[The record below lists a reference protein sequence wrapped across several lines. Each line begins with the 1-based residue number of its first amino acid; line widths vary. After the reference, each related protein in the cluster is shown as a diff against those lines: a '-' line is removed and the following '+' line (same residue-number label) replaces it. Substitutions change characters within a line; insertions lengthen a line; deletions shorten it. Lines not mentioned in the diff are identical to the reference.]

1 MVGLNMMEVL
11 WIDARH
17 PHWTNYVW
25 FDRDGQV
32 RMLGKMTDQLIWS
45 DSDWHSGWTFN
56 QATKELVV
64 TIHCLATVQKKT
76 VRFKVDMVNGG
87 LTPHG
92 VVFSSNYPVRME
104 FLNYVNQ
111 DGDRIHAWDT
121 IGT

>member
-1 MVGLNMMEVL
+1 MRSNWIAVAVQQLLSDCCFRVAISAQVPASCYCRSFHDKMAYRRQEAVNRNMVGLNMMEVL

-32 RMLGKMTDQLIWS
+32 RMLGKMTGHLIWS

-64 TIHCLATVQKKT
+64 AI
-76 VRFKVDMVNGG
+76 D
-87 LTPHG
+87 
-92 VVFSSNYPVRME
+92 
-104 FLNYVNQ
+104 
-111 DGDRIHAWDT
+111 
-121 IGT
+121 

>member
-1 MVGLNMMEVL
+1 
-11 WIDARH
+11 
-17 PHWTNYVW
+17 
-25 FDRDGQV
+25 
-32 RMLGKMTDQLIWS
+32 MLGKMTDQLIWS

-87 LTPHG
+87 LTPYG